1 MYSMYAGNLY
11 MAHMEVTDL
20 QLVKI
25 AKLYFVAVLFGPFG
39 IWGRAFDLSLN
50 SPAHA
55 FAFMHMLR

>member
-11 MAHMEVTDL
+11 VVHMEVTDL

-25 AKLYFVAVLFGPFG
+25 AKLYFMAVLFGPLG
-39 IWGRAFDLSLN
+39 IRGRAFDLSLN